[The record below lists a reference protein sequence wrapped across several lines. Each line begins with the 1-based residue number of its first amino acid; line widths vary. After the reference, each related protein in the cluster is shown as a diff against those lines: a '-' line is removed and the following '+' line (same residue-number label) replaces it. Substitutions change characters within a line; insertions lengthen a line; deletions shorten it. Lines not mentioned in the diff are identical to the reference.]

1 MSNHLK
7 GMLMAF
13 FGVFILSPDAVLIRL
28 ADADS
33 WSILLWRGI
42 FYALG
47 ILIILL
53 ITHRSKA
60 LNEVKKIGKDGVLI
74 GILTGLGSVTFV
86 FAVQLTS
93 IASALV
99 IISIMPMMTA
109 LISWLILKER
119 SGIFTWFSMVLV
131 FIGIYIVMDG
141 EPKGSSLIGNLFA
154 LASVTFGATGFTLIR
169 KNKSINMIPAMG
181 VNAIVSAFIAAI
193 FVETVILPLD
203 SMLYIFAMGLMVSL
217 SFSLLTSSGRYIPAT
232 EVGMFMPLGAVF
244 GTLAGWLIVNEQPS
258 SGALIGGFIVL
269 LTMFVHSWHS
279 NKIAKE

>member
-1 MSNHLK
+1 
-7 GMLMAF
+7 MAF

-28 ADADS
+28 ADTES
-33 WSILLWRGI
+33 WTILFWRGI

-53 ITHRSKA
+53 ISYRSKA
-60 LNEVKKIGKDGVLI
+60 LKEVKKIGKDGILI
-74 GILTGLGSVTFV
+74 GILTGFGSVTFV
-86 FAVQLTS
+86 FAVQLTT

-109 LISWLILKER
+109 IISWIILKEK
-119 SGIFTWFSMVLV
+119 SGIFTWLSMILV
-131 FIGIYIVMDG
+131 VIGIYIVMSD
-141 EPKGSSLIGNLFA
+141 EPRGSNLLGNLFA
-154 LASVTFGATGFTLIR
+154 LTSVTFGAMGFTLIR

-181 VNAIVSAFIAAI
+181 VNAIVSTLIAAI
-193 FVETVILPLD
+193 FVNTIILPLD

-244 GTLAGWLIVNEQPS
+244 GTLAGWLIINEQPS
-258 SGALIGGFIVL
+258 SGALIGGFIVV
-269 LTMFVHSWHS
+269 LTLFAHSWYS
-279 NKIAKE
+279 NKIVKDY

>member
-7 GMLMAF
+7 GISMAF
-13 FGVFILSPDAVLIRL
+13 LGVFILSPDALLIRL

-33 WSILLWRGI
+33 WPILFWRGI

-47 ILIILL
+47 IIIILL
-53 ITHRSKA
+53 ITHQSKA
-60 LNEVKKIGKDGVLI
+60 INEVKKIGKDGLLI

-109 LISWLILKER
+109 IISWLILKEK

>member
-109 LISWLILKER
+109 IISWLILKEK

-181 VNAIVSAFIAAI
+181 VNAIVSALIAAI

-244 GTLAGWLIVNEQPS
+244 GTLAGWLIINEQPS

-279 NKIAKE
+279 NKIAKD

>member
-109 LISWLILKER
+109 IISWLILKEK

-181 VNAIVSAFIAAI
+181 VNAIVSALIAAI
-193 FVETVILPLD
+193 FVETIILPLD

-244 GTLAGWLIVNEQPS
+244 GTLAGWLIINEQPS

>member
-109 LISWLILKER
+109 IISWLILKEK

-181 VNAIVSAFIAAI
+181 VNAIVSASIAAI

>member
-109 LISWLILKER
+109 IISWLILKEK

>member
-1 MSNHLK
+1 
-7 GMLMAF
+7 MAF

-109 LISWLILKER
+109 IISWLLLKEK

-181 VNAIVSAFIAAI
+181 VNAIVSALIAAI

>member
-99 IISIMPMMTA
+99 IISIMPMITA
-109 LISWLILKER
+109 IISWLILKEK
-119 SGIFTWFSMVLV
+119 SGIFTWLSMVLV

-258 SGALIGGFIVL
+258 SGA
-269 LTMFVHSWHS
+269 
-279 NKIAKE
+279 

>member
-1 MSNHLK
+1 MTNHLK

-109 LISWLILKER
+109 IISWLILKEK

-181 VNAIVSAFIAAI
+181 VNAIVSALIAAI

-244 GTLAGWLIVNEQPS
+244 GTLAGWLIINEQPS